1 MRQWFLL
8 KEDFPL
14 NNTCHVH
21 NLTRS
26 LVGKNHH
33 VFVDNFFN
41 SLALVEDLL
50 RDQIYVNGNRQG
62 IPCAIAPS
70 TQRVKRLCQGE
81 SLFLRKENIVI
92 TVWKDKKPIYFL
104 SSQSDPVGNDTV
116 MKTYNNNNM
125 GSVDLNDQ
133 TWGYY
138 MAGRKSKKWWRC
150 LTWFFVDVAIVNA
163 YILEKLSPH
172 HWSRTQLAFRLDLVK
187 LLIGN
192 FLAQRLSAS
201 SGHLEGGHWPIK
213 FSKGHCKR
221 CLKRNKEMWCRM
233 ACELCA
239 NAFV

>member
-1 MRQWFLL
+1 DSNFDRIAEETNCYARQAMVTKPDIAWCEIDTEKVKAFFALNILFGIKQLPEVHLYWSKNQLLRVPEICFEIKFMLMEIDKVSPVQLPLRL
-8 KEDFPL
+8 KESSDFVKESR
-14 NNTCHVH
+14 C
-21 NLTRS
+21 
-26 LVGKNHH
+26 
-33 VFVDNFFN
+33 FF
-41 SLALVEDLL
+41 
-50 RDQIYVNGNRQG
+50 
-62 IPCAIAPS
+62 
-70 TQRVKRLCQGE
+70 
-81 SLFLRKENIVI
+81 
-92 TVWKDKKPIYFL
+92 
-104 SSQSDPVGNDTV
+104 SDPVGNDTV
-116 MKTYNNNNM
+116 MKTYNNNM

-138 MAGRKSKKWWRC
+138 MAGRKLKKWWRC
-150 LTWFFVDVAIVNA
+150 LTWFFVDVAI
-163 YILEKLSPH
+163 
-172 HWSRTQLAFRLDLVK
+172 

>member
-1 MRQWFLL
+1 MFLSIIFSILLLLRKICFEIKFMSVEPSVEIDKVSPVQLPLRL
-8 KEDFPL
+8 KESSDFVKESR
-14 NNTCHVH
+14 C
-21 NLTRS
+21 S
-26 LVGKNHH
+26 
-33 VFVDNFFN
+33 F
-41 SLALVEDLL
+41 
-50 RDQIYVNGNRQG
+50 
-62 IPCAIAPS
+62 
-70 TQRVKRLCQGE
+70 VKRTLLLLYGKIRSQY
-81 SLFLRKENIVI
+81 I
-92 TVWKDKKPIYFL
+92 FL
-104 SSQSDPVGNDTV
+104 SSQSDPVRNDTV
-116 MKTYNNNNM
+116 MKTYNNNM

-172 HWSRTQLAFRLDLVK
+172 HWSRTQLAFHLDLVK

-213 FSKGHCKR
+213 FSKGHFKR